1 MKAKHCNRC
10 NLEKKETDYYFDKRP
25 NRGYKTICKNC
36 ENTYKQMK
44 RSLDWKL
51 ENQPMSL
58 FISAFKK
65 RFGNH
70 ENFTNEFIELYK
82 NAIRLKSNI
91 KNKTSNQV
99 FILNNFVCRKCGAV
113 QPLNL
118 PIKLSI
124 LTKASD
130 LFLKL
135 HCKC

>member
-1 MKAKHCNRC
+1 MNAKFCSKC
-10 NLEKKETDYYFDKRP
+10 KIQKEETDYYFDKRP
-25 NRGYKTICKNC
+25 NRGYKTICKDC
-36 ENTYKQMK
+36 ENTLKRMK
-44 RSLDWKL
+44 RTLDWKR

-70 ENFTNEFIELYK
+70 ENFTDEFIQLYK
-82 NAIRLKSNI
+82 NAIKLKSTVENSQ
-91 KNKTSNQV
+91 SNQV

-113 QPLNL
+113 QPLDL
-118 PIKLSI
+118 PIKLNR
-124 LTKASD
+124 LTQASD